1 MRCGW
6 VLPYGDAQTAAEL
19 AAVAEEHGWDAIFV
33 WEPVW
38 GIDAWVA
45 LTAAAMRTSRIRLGT
60 MLTPLPRRRPWDVA
74 SQAATL
80 DNLSGGRVIL
90 SVGLG
95 AMDGRWWLFE
105 EDPGRRVR
113 AERLDEGLE
122 LMTALWAGRPVSFSG
137 KHFQA
142 RPAERLI
149 PPPPVQRPR
158 VPIWV
163 VGAWPRP
170 RSMGRAARWDGWLPA
185 YLPPDGR
192 VHGDLTT
199 DQLREGIDWLRR
211 QRAGE
216 GRSMD
221 AYDIVV
227 EGTTSVDRRAAEAT
241 VRPWADAGATWWIEA
256 DWSDMNPDRV
266 RDAARLRLIAG
277 PPRADL

>member
-1 MRCGW
+1 VRYGW
-6 VLPYGDAQTAAEL
+6 VLPYGDARTAADL
-19 AAVAEEHGWDAIFV
+19 AVLAEEHGWDALFV

-45 LTAAAMRTSRIRLGT
+45 LAAAAVRTERIRLGT

-95 AMDGRWWLFE
+95 APDDRWWLFE
-105 EDPGRRVR
+105 EDPGRQVR

-122 LMTALWAGRPVSFSG
+122 LLTLLWSGDPASFEGR
-137 KHFQA
+137 HYRA
-142 RPAERLI
+142 RPAERLV

-170 RSMGRAARWDGWLPA
+170 RSMRRAARWDGWLP
-185 YLPPDGR
+185 YHLPREGP
-192 VHGDLTT
+192 GDLTPEV
-199 DQLREGIDWLRR
+199 LREGIAWIGERR
-211 QRAGE
+211 AAAGLQLD
-216 GRSMD
+216 G
-221 AYDIVV
+221 YDVVV
-227 EGTTSVDRRAAEAT
+227 EGTTPPDREAAAAA
-241 VRPWADAGATWWIEA
+241 VRPWAAAGATWWLEA
-256 DWSDMNPDRV
+256 DWSDMDPDRV
-266 RDAARLRLIAG
+266 RAAAGARLSAG
-277 PPRADL
+277 PPAEAGR